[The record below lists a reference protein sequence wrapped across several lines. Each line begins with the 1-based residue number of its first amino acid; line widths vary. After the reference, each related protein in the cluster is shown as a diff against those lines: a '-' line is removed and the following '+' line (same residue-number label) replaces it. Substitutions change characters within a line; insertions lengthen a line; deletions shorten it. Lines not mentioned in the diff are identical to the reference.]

1 MRSFFC
7 IIVSMKA
14 LLLIML
20 MPLFAAAQSPRFRM
34 LALAEAGGHHI
45 QYTRA
50 AKIWLNKLAAD
61 SGFQIDYIQNTDS
74 IDAAFLQKYQ
84 LFIQLDY
91 PPYAWKDKAVK
102 AFEDYITKGKGGWIG
117 FHHATLLGEFDGFSM
132 WQWFSAFMGNI
143 RFTDYIADFA
153 AGTVRVEDTAHPIM
167 KNVPASFVIEKE
179 EWYTYNRSPRPEVHV
194 IARVDESTYAPSTD
208 KKMGDHPVIW
218 TNKRFPARNVYIF
231 MGHAPELFDNTAYTT
246 LFRNAVFW
254 AAGKK

>member
-14 LLLIML
+14 FLLIML
-20 MPLFAAAQSPRFRM
+20 MPLFAAAQSPRFYV
-34 LALAEAGGHHI
+34 LALAEPGGHHI

-117 FHHATLLGEFDGFSM
+117 FHHATLLGEFDGFPM

-153 AGTVRVEDTAHPIM
+153 AGTVQVEDTMHPVM
-167 KNVPASFVIEKE
+167 QNVPASFVIEKE
-179 EWYTYNRSPRPEVHV
+179 EWYTYNRSPRRDVHV
-194 IARVDESTYAPSTD
+194 IARVDESTYTPSTD

-231 MGHAPELFDNTAYTT
+231 MGHAPELFENTAYTT
-246 LFRNAVFW
+246 LFRNAIFW
-254 AAGKK
+254 AAGKE

>member
-7 IIVSMKA
+7 IIVFMKA
-14 LLLIML
+14 FLLIML
-20 MPLFAAAQSPRFRM
+20 MPLFATAQLPRFQV
-34 LALAEAGGHHI
+34 LALAEPGGHHI
-45 QYTRA
+45 QYTHA
-50 AKIWLNKLAAD
+50 AKVWLNKLAAD

-74 IDAAFLQKYQ
+74 IDAVFLQKYQ

-91 PPYAWKDKAVK
+91 PPYAWKDEAVK

-117 FHHATLLGEFDGFSM
+117 FHHATLLGEFDGFPM

-153 AGTVRVEDTAHPIM
+153 AGTVQVEDTAHPIM

-179 EWYTYNRSPRPEVHV
+179 EWYTYNKSPRPEVHV
-194 IARVDESTYAPSTD
+194 IARVDESTYTPSTD